1 MAKEQVSG
9 MERALLE
16 SGTFSLPRSLL
27 QEMNSVGKRLLDL
40 GLVDLDPVKMV
51 GEDRFITTEK
61 GRDTIRP
68 VGVFDSGRA
77 FEEAAL
83 LKGSEEGKVKSS
95 GSDILAAI
103 QANKAAAA
111 AEKEKED
118 AAKGTSPAGGEGEE
132 NPSGKV

>member
-83 LKGSEEGKVKSS
+83 LKGQEEGKVKSS
-95 GSDILAAI
+95 GADILAAI
-103 QANKAAAA
+103 QANKAA

-132 NPSGKV
+132 NPSGEV